1 MQALQ
6 ALQKVTSSTYGKTL
20 ARRNIPGKNGV
31 IHMQIRLI
39 QFGDN
44 RITTVESIVARKKQQ
59 MTEDEELYVDTA
71 ESEHIEMYLKAIW
84 YIRERGEEVKVSS
97 IAKLLNVTQP
107 SVVQML
113 RKLNIS
119 KFVRYS
125 KGSVEMTT
133 KGEHIGKKMMRNT
146 RLLEVL
152 MKDALK
158 IDVDEEMICGIEHHM
173 KDMFT
178 DALCTLLKHPQKC
191 PHGHKI
197 PKGKCCS

>member
-1 MQALQ
+1 
-6 ALQKVTSSTYGKTL
+6 
-20 ARRNIPGKNGV
+20 
-31 IHMQIRLI
+31 
-39 QFGDN
+39 
-44 RITTVESIVARKKQQ
+44 VESVVAKNKQQ
-59 MTEDEELYVDTA
+59 MPRDEELYVGTA

-113 RKLNIS
+113 RKLNGS
-119 KFVRYS
+119 QFVHYS
-125 KGSVEMTT
+125 KGSVKMT
-133 KGEHIGKKMMRNT
+133 KDGEHIGKRMMRNT

-158 IDVDEEMICGIEHHM
+158 IEVDEEMICGIEHHM
-173 KDMFT
+173 KDRFT
-178 DALCTLLKHPQKC
+178 DALCTLLEHPRKC
-191 PHGHKI
+191 PHGHQI